1 MQTYRATG
9 SVPLP
14 EIEVGDTFEADLSAE
29 LEADLIRTG
38 RVEIMPRRYRVT
50 GNRRVFE
57 VDPDGH
63 FEAAL
68 SVAQEGQL
76 VAAGHIAR
84 VESPAKKLGRGGK
97 AEAIPAPTV
106 PDPDNEKEGPG

>member
-29 LEADLIRTG
+29 HEADLIRTG
-38 RVEIMPRRYRVT
+38 RMEIVPRRYRVI

-57 VDPDGH
+57 TDPDGQ

-68 SVAQEGQL
+68 SAAQEGQL

-84 VESPAKKLGRGGK
+84 VEPLAKKPGRGGK
-97 AEAIPAPTV
+97 AEPAVLPE
-106 PDPDNEKEGPG
+106 PGNDEHERKE

>member
-1 MQTYRATG
+1 VRTYRATG

-29 LEADLIRTG
+29 LEADLIGTG
-38 RVEIMPRRYRVT
+38 RVEIVPRPYRVV

-57 VDPDGH
+57 TDPGGQ

-68 SVAQEGQL
+68 SVEQEGQL

-84 VESPAKKLGRGGK
+84 VEPPAKKPGRGGK
-97 AEAIPAPTV
+97 AEPAVEPAPE
-106 PDPDNEKEGPG
+106 PGNDEHERKE